1 MTYFGFVLKGLMRR
15 PLRTGL
21 TLMALATAIGSVMAL
36 SGVAEGFTESFRGVY
51 ESHRVDVVVSRE
63 GSADRLSSSLEE
75 SYVAQVTSVE
85 GVAHAAG
92 VLLETLSAEEQQVY
106 GIPAMGMRTDSW
118 LFTDYAM
125 PGRKQIDVSA
135 TADERDG
142 EAKHVGEVFLGENLA
157 KRLDVSTGE
166 TLALFDEPYLV
177 AGVFQSGSVWENGS
191 MILPLSQLQQLTGR
205 DGQIT
210 YINVLVNE
218 SIDASQVQSV
228 VQRIQQV
235 DAKLLPLATDE
246 FVRSDTRMQL
256 AGAMAWMTSTIALL
270 VGAIGTL
277 NTMMMSVLERTGE
290 IGILRAIG
298 WPAKRIAGVILC
310 ESVILALLASLIGGI
325 GAALLLQ
332 LLATSDATGG
342 MLQPT
347 MAANVWLRG
356 IVVGLGIGVLG
367 ASLPIWRASQMR
379 PTDALRHHG

>member
-1 MTYFGFVLKGLMRR
+1 MTYFGFVLKGLWRR

-36 SGVAEGFTESFRGVY
+36 LGVAEGFTESFRGVY
-51 ESHRVDVVVSRE
+51 ESHRVDVVVSRQ

-75 SYVAQVTSVE
+75 AYVADVTSVE
-85 GVAHAAG
+85 GVADAAG
-92 VLLETLSAEEQQVY
+92 VLLETLSAEDQQVY

-118 LFTDYAM
+118 LFTDYEMRVAD
-125 PGRKQIDVSA
+125 QETIDN
-135 TADERDG
+135 ADAIG
-142 EAKHVGEVFLGENLA
+142 QVFLGENLA
-157 KRLDVSTGE
+157 GRLDCEPGST
-166 TLALFDEPYLV
+166 LNLFDEPFEV

-191 MILPLSQLQQLTGR
+191 MIVPLQQLQELTGR

-210 YINVLVNE
+210 YINVVLDE
-218 SIDASQVQSV
+218 SIEAIQVGSV
-228 VQRIQQV
+228 VERITAV

-277 NTMMMSVLERTGE
+277 NTMMTSVLERTGE

-310 ESVILALLASLIGGI
+310 ESVMLALLASVLGGI
-325 GAALLLQ
+325 GASVLLQ
-332 LLATSDATGG
+332 LLAGSEATGG

-347 MAANVWLRG
+347 IAMNVWVRG
-356 IVVGLGIGVLG
+356 VAVGLGIGILG

-379 PTDALRHHG
+379 PTDALRHQG

>member
-1 MTYFGFVLKGLMRR
+1 MSYFGFVLKGLWRR

-51 ESHRVDVVVSRE
+51 ESHRVDVVVSRQ

-75 SYVAQVTSVE
+75 SYVAEVAQVE
-85 GVAHAAG
+85 GVSDAAG
-92 VLLETLSAEEQQVY
+92 VLLETLSAEDQQVY

-118 LFTDYAM
+118 LFTDYEMRAAD
-125 PGRKQIDVSA
+125 PGLAENAETIGQVY
-135 TADERDG
+135 
-142 EAKHVGEVFLGENLA
+142 LGENLA
-157 KRLDVSTGE
+157 GRLDCEPGAI
-166 TLALFDEPYLV
+166 LNLFDEPFLV

-191 MILPLSQLQQLTGR
+191 MIVPLKQLQELAGR

-210 YINVLVNE
+210 YINVVLDE
-218 SIDASQVQSV
+218 SIEAAQVDSV
-228 VQRIQQV
+228 VKRITAV

-277 NTMMMSVLERTGE
+277 NTMMTSVLERTGE

-310 ESVILALLASLIGGI
+310 ESVMLALLASVLGGI
-325 GAALLLQ
+325 GASLLLNV
-332 LLATSDATGG
+332 LANSEATGG
-342 MLQPT
+342 LLQPT
-347 MAANVWLRG
+347 IATSVWVRGMA
-356 IVVGLGIGVLG
+356 VGLGIGILG

-379 PTDALRHHG
+379 PTDALRHQG

>member
-1 MTYFGFVLKGLMRR
+1 LSYFGFVLKGLWRR

-51 ESHRVDVVVSRE
+51 ESHRVDVVVSRQ

-75 SYVAQVTSVE
+75 SYVAEVAQVE
-85 GVAHAAG
+85 GVSDAAG
-92 VLLETLSAEEQQVY
+92 VLLETLSAEDQQVY
-106 GIPAMGMRTDSW
+106 GIPAMGMRKDSW
-118 LFTDYAM
+118 LFTDYEMRA
-125 PGRKQIDVSA
+125 
-135 TADERDG
+135 ADPSLAENAETIG
-142 EAKHVGEVFLGENLA
+142 QVYLGENLA
-157 KRLDVSTGE
+157 GRLDCEPGAI
-166 TLALFDEPYLV
+166 LNLFDEPFLV

-191 MILPLSQLQQLTGR
+191 MIVPLKQLQELAGR

-210 YINVLVNE
+210 YINVVLDE
-218 SIDASQVQSV
+218 SIEAAQVDSV
-228 VQRIQQV
+228 VKRITAV

-277 NTMMMSVLERTGE
+277 NTMMTSVLERTGE

-310 ESVILALLASLIGGI
+310 ESVMLALLASVLGGI
-325 GAALLLQ
+325 GASLLLNV
-332 LLATSDATGG
+332 LANSEATGG
-342 MLQPT
+342 LLQPT
-347 MAANVWLRG
+347 IATSVWVRGMA
-356 IVVGLGIGVLG
+356 VGLGIGILG

-379 PTDALRHHG
+379 PTDALRHQG

>member
-1 MTYFGFVLKGLMRR
+1 LSYFGFVLKGLWRR

-51 ESHRVDVVVSRE
+51 ESHRVDVVVSRQ

-75 SYVAQVTSVE
+75 SYVAEVAQVE
-85 GVAHAAG
+85 GVSDAAG
-92 VLLETLSAEEQQVY
+92 VLLETLSAEDQQVY

-118 LFTDYAM
+118 LFTDYEMRAAD
-125 PGRKQIDVSA
+125 PGLAENAETIGQVY
-135 TADERDG
+135 
-142 EAKHVGEVFLGENLA
+142 LGENLA
-157 KRLDVSTGE
+157 GRLDCEPGAI
-166 TLALFDEPYLV
+166 LNLFDEPFLV

-191 MILPLSQLQQLTGR
+191 MIVPLKQLQELAGR

-210 YINVLVNE
+210 YINVVLDE
-218 SIDASQVQSV
+218 SIEAAQVDSV
-228 VQRIQQV
+228 VKRITAV

-277 NTMMMSVLERTGE
+277 NTMMTSVLERTGE

-310 ESVILALLASLIGGI
+310 ESVMLALLASVLGGI
-325 GAALLLQ
+325 GASLLLNV
-332 LLATSDATGG
+332 LANSEATGG
-342 MLQPT
+342 LLQPT
-347 MAANVWLRG
+347 IATSVWVRGMA
-356 IVVGLGIGVLG
+356 VGLGIGILG

-379 PTDALRHHG
+379 PTDALRHQG

>member
-1 MTYFGFVLKGLMRR
+1 MTYFGFVLKGLWRR

-51 ESHRVDVVVSRE
+51 ESHRVDVVVSRQ

-75 SYVAQVTSVE
+75 SYVADVAQVE
-85 GVAHAAG
+85 GVSDAAG
-92 VLLETLSAEEQQVY
+92 VLLETLSAEDQQVY

-118 LFTDYAM
+118 LFTDYEMRA
-125 PGRKQIDVSA
+125 
-135 TADERDG
+135 ADASMAEG
-142 EAKHVGEVFLGENLA
+142 VPTIGQVYLGENLA
-157 KRLDVSTGE
+157 GRLDCEPGAV
-166 TLALFDEPYLV
+166 LNLFDESFLV
-177 AGVFQSGSVWENGS
+177 AAVFQSGSVWENGS
-191 MILPLSQLQQLTGR
+191 MIVPLKQLQELAGR

-210 YINVLVNE
+210 YINVVLDE
-218 SIDASQVQSV
+218 SIEATQVDSV
-228 VQRIQQV
+228 VERITAV

-277 NTMMMSVLERTGE
+277 NTMMTSVLERTGE

-310 ESVILALLASLIGGI
+310 ESVMLALLASVFGGI
-325 GAALLLQ
+325 GASLLLNV
-332 LLATSDATGG
+332 LANSEATGG
-342 MLQPT
+342 LLQPT
-347 MAANVWLRG
+347 IATSVWVRG
-356 IVVGLGIGVLG
+356 MLVGLGIGILG

-379 PTDALRHHG
+379 PTDALRHQG

>member
-1 MTYFGFVLKGLMRR
+1 
-15 PLRTGL
+15 
-21 TLMALATAIGSVMAL
+21 MALATAIGSVMAL
-36 SGVAEGFTESFRGVY
+36 LGVAEGFTESFRGVY
-51 ESHRVDVVVSRE
+51 ESHRVDVVVSRQ

-75 SYVAQVTSVE
+75 AYVADVTSVE
-85 GVAHAAG
+85 GVADAAG
-92 VLLETLSAEEQQVY
+92 VLLETLSAEDQQVY

-118 LFTDYAM
+118 LFTDYEMRVAD
-125 PGRKQIDVSA
+125 QETIDN
-135 TADERDG
+135 ADAIG
-142 EAKHVGEVFLGENLA
+142 QVFLGENLA
-157 KRLDVSTGE
+157 GRLDCEPGST
-166 TLALFDEPYLV
+166 LNLFDEPFEV

-191 MILPLSQLQQLTGR
+191 MIVPLQQLQELTGR

-210 YINVLVNE
+210 YINVVLDE
-218 SIDASQVQSV
+218 SIEAIQVGSV
-228 VQRIQQV
+228 VERITAV

-277 NTMMMSVLERTGE
+277 NTMMTSVLERTGE

-310 ESVILALLASLIGGI
+310 ESVMLALLASVLGGI
-325 GAALLLQ
+325 GASVLLQ
-332 LLATSDATGG
+332 LLAGSEATGG

-347 MAANVWLRG
+347 IAMNVWVRG
-356 IVVGLGIGVLG
+356 VAVGLGIGILG

-379 PTDALRHHG
+379 PTDALRHQG

>member
-1 MTYFGFVLKGLMRR
+1 
-15 PLRTGL
+15 
-21 TLMALATAIGSVMAL
+21 MALATAIGSVMAL

-51 ESHRVDVVVSRE
+51 ESHRVDVVVSRQ

-75 SYVAQVTSVE
+75 SYVAEVAQVE
-85 GVAHAAG
+85 GVSDAAG
-92 VLLETLSAEEQQVY
+92 VLLETLSAEDQQVY

-118 LFTDYAM
+118 LFTDYEMRAAD
-125 PGRKQIDVSA
+125 PGLAENAETIGQVY
-135 TADERDG
+135 
-142 EAKHVGEVFLGENLA
+142 LGENLA
-157 KRLDVSTGE
+157 GRLDCEPGAI
-166 TLALFDEPYLV
+166 LNLFDEPFLV

-191 MILPLSQLQQLTGR
+191 MIVPLKQLQELAGR

-210 YINVLVNE
+210 YINVVLDE
-218 SIDASQVQSV
+218 SIEATQVDSV
-228 VQRIQQV
+228 VKRITAV

-277 NTMMMSVLERTGE
+277 NTMMTSVLERTGE

-310 ESVILALLASLIGGI
+310 ESVMLALLASVLGGI
-325 GAALLLQ
+325 GASLLLNV
-332 LLATSDATGG
+332 LANSEATGG
-342 MLQPT
+342 LLQPT
-347 MAANVWLRG
+347 IATSVWVRGMA
-356 IVVGLGIGVLG
+356 VGLGIGILG

-379 PTDALRHHG
+379 PTDALRHQG

>member
-1 MTYFGFVLKGLMRR
+1 MSYFGFVLKGLWRR

-51 ESHRVDVVVSRE
+51 ESHRVDVVVSRQ

-75 SYVAQVTSVE
+75 SYVAEVAQVE
-85 GVAHAAG
+85 GVSDAAG
-92 VLLETLSAEEQQVY
+92 VLLETLSAEDQQVY
-106 GIPAMGMRTDSW
+106 GIPAMGMQTDSW
-118 LFTDYAM
+118 LFTDYEMRAAD
-125 PGRKQIDVSA
+125 PGLAENAETIGQVY
-135 TADERDG
+135 
-142 EAKHVGEVFLGENLA
+142 LGENLA
-157 KRLDVSTGE
+157 GRLDCEPGAN
-166 TLALFDEPYLV
+166 LNLFDEPFLV

-191 MILPLSQLQQLTGR
+191 MIVPLKQLQELAGR

-210 YINVLVNE
+210 YINVVLDE
-218 SIDASQVQSV
+218 SIEAAQVESV
-228 VQRIQQV
+228 VKRITAV

-277 NTMMMSVLERTGE
+277 NTMMTSVLERTGE

-310 ESVILALLASLIGGI
+310 ESVMLALLASVLGGI
-325 GAALLLQ
+325 GASLLLNV
-332 LLATSDATGG
+332 LANSEATGG
-342 MLQPT
+342 LLQPT
-347 MAANVWLRG
+347 IATSVWVRGMA
-356 IVVGLGIGVLG
+356 VGLGIGILG

-379 PTDALRHHG
+379 PTDALRHQG

>member
-1 MTYFGFVLKGLMRR
+1 MTYFGFVLKGLWRR

-51 ESHRVDVVVSRE
+51 ESHRVDVVVSRQ

-75 SYVAQVTSVE
+75 SYVADVAQVE
-85 GVAHAAG
+85 GVSDAAG
-92 VLLETLSAEEQQVY
+92 VLLETLSAEDQQVY

-118 LFTDYAM
+118 LFTDYEMRA
-125 PGRKQIDVSA
+125 
-135 TADERDG
+135 ADASMAEG
-142 EAKHVGEVFLGENLA
+142 VPTIGQVYLGENLA
-157 KRLDVSTGE
+157 GRLDCEPGAV
-166 TLALFDEPYLV
+166 LNLFDESFLV

-191 MILPLSQLQQLTGR
+191 MIVPLKQLQELAGR

-210 YINVLVNE
+210 YINVVLDE
-218 SIDASQVQSV
+218 SIEATQVDSV
-228 VQRIQQV
+228 VKRITAV

-277 NTMMMSVLERTGE
+277 NTMMTSVLERTGE

-310 ESVILALLASLIGGI
+310 ESVMLALLASVFGGI
-325 GAALLLQ
+325 GASLLLNV
-332 LLATSDATGG
+332 LANSEATGG
-342 MLQPT
+342 LLQPT
-347 MAANVWLRG
+347 IATSVWVRG
-356 IVVGLGIGVLG
+356 MVVGLGIGILG

-379 PTDALRHHG
+379 PTDALRHQG